1 MLCNNHLLQSRYS
14 VVCFSISMQLIIFLP
29 RMCLQLYN
37 YSILKKR
44 IFCQCLFCYIIQLLY
59 QKFQTTLWF
68 QVSFFFFKSTM
79 GQDWRQ
85 YHTFTK
91 SEREEICFPSDF
103 TPLAVSFSE
112 VKKQRNIIVLL
123 SFIACNTFFIDCLT

>member
-1 MLCNNHLLQSRYS
+1 MS
-14 VVCFSISMQLIIFLP
+14 V
-29 RMCLQLYN
+29 
-37 YSILKKR
+37 
-44 IFCQCLFCYIIQLLY
+44 LLY
-59 QKFQTTLWF
+59 HPAPLPEVPNYLVVLGVF
-68 QVSFFFFKSTM
+68 FFFFKSTM

-85 YHTFTK
+85 YHTVTK

-103 TPLAVSFSE
+103 TPFAVSFSE